1 MSKSNESPPI
11 YKFEMS
17 KSNKSPPTDNLLITY
32 IPHCTISNSIYSSK
46 HAL

>member
-17 KSNKSPPTDNLLITY
+17 KSNESPPIDNLLITG
-32 IPHCTISNSIYSSK
+32 IP
-46 HAL
+46 ALHHR